1 MQSQEICYTYTMD
14 LNLLHNVKTIAIV
27 GLSDKPERPSFDVAS
42 YLQSQGF
49 RIIPVNPNITEV
61 LGEKAYPDILSI
73 PDDIRVDIVD
83 IFRRSEEVMP
93 HVEEAI
99 KRGGVKTIWMQE
111 GVINHTAKQLAE
123 TNGINVI
130 MNFCLMKTH
139 KGLKSQS
146 TDLNSSE

>member
-1 MQSQEICYTYTMD
+1 MD
-14 LNLLHNVKTIAIV
+14 LNLLHKVKTIAVV
-27 GLSDKPERPSFDVAS
+27 GLSDKPDRPSFDVAS

-49 RIIPVNPNITEV
+49 RVIPVNPNITEV
-61 LGEKAYPDILSI
+61 LGEKAYPDIQSI
-73 PDDIRVDIVD
+73 PSDIQIDIVD

-93 HVEEAI
+93 HVKEAI
-99 KRGGVKTIWMQE
+99 ERGGVQTIWMQE
-111 GVINHTAKQLAE
+111 GIINEEAKQLAE
-123 TNGINVI
+123 NNGINVI